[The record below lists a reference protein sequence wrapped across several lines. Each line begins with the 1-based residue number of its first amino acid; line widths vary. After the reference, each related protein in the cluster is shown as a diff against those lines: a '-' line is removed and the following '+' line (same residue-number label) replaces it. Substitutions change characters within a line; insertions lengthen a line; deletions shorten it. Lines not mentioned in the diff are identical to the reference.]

1 VFGNTILS
9 LTAFYKKGLAI
20 WAKITTFGFSNNKIS
35 MRILWMLLLCSLS
48 IAVYGQSKF
57 TQKGM
62 ASYYGGKFHGRKTA
76 SGEIFDTYKLTA
88 AHRTLKFGTKVK
100 VTNLKN
106 NKSVVVKINDRGPFA
121 HSRIIDVSQA
131 AAQELGMMLSGTA
144 KVEIEVV
151 TDNEIDKPNNN
162 TDPKKDSVNTQINTS
177 VIIKPDEPKKNPSDT
192 SFVTG
197 NTYSMWGTKKNPKG
211 FGIQVGSYGDIDNAK
226 ELCKSLQ
233 QAGIQ
238 DSYIQV
244 GWSEKRIYR
253 VLVGAYEDE
262 QAAEKQLQGIK
273 KAGFDGYIK
282 KHFD

>member
-1 VFGNTILS
+1 
-9 LTAFYKKGLAI
+9 
-20 WAKITTFGFSNNKIS
+20 
-35 MRILWMLLLCSLS
+35 MRILLILLFCSWGF
-48 IAVYGQSKF
+48 AYGQAKF

-76 SGEIFDTYKLTA
+76 SGETFDTYKLTA

-106 NKSVVVKINDRGPFA
+106 NKSVIVRINDRGPFA
-121 HSRIIDVSQA
+121 HARIIDVSQA

-144 KVEIEVV
+144 KVQIEVV
-151 TDNEIDKPNNN
+151 TDEEIIKPNNN
-162 TDPKKDSVNTQINTS
+162 EPKKDSVTTQNNTNTN
-177 VIIKPDEPKKNPSDT
+177 VTIKPDEPKKNSTDT

-197 NTYSMWGTKKNPKG
+197 NTYSMWGTKRTPKG
-211 FGIQVGSYGDIDNAK
+211 YGIQVGSYGDIDNAK
-226 ELCKSLQ
+226 ELCKTLQ

-238 DSYIQV
+238 ESYIQV

-253 VLVGAYEDE
+253 VLVGSYEDE
-262 QAAEKQLQGIK
+262 QAAEKQLPTVK